1 SFDGLAAIVAFCHG
15 SPRRRPAATSHDGDG
30 NVCAPNLPPDRA
42 SVFLLQFAAGADTT
56 RVRFVL
62 SQLPGVAILE
72 GNTVLTAARQAVTLL
87 LIGIA
92 FFAGLQLTAS
102 LILVGLL
109 FSAIVRERHREIGL
123 LRAMGASP
131 GQVMTIILGEAAIVT
146 GMGGLAGLIFGA
158 SLVLLFA
165 RSLGFHSAVLGIPF
179 DWPGASVL
187 EGGAVVAL
195 LVAGLLGLIGAF
207 LPA

>member
-1 SFDGLAAIVAFCHG
+1 
-15 SPRRRPAATSHDGDG
+15 
-30 NVCAPNLPPDRA
+30 
-42 SVFLLQFAAGADTT
+42 
-56 RVRFVL
+56 
-62 SQLPGVAILE
+62 
-72 GNTVLTAARQAVTLL
+72 
-87 LIGIA
+87 
-92 FFAGLQLTAS
+92 LQLTAS

-165 RSLGFHSAVLGIPF
+165 RSLGFYSAVLGIPF

-187 EGGAVVAL
+187 EGSAVVAL
-195 LVAGLLGLIGAF
+195 LVAGPLGLIGA
-207 LPA
+207 LVPAWRVRRLAPQALIQPDSSG